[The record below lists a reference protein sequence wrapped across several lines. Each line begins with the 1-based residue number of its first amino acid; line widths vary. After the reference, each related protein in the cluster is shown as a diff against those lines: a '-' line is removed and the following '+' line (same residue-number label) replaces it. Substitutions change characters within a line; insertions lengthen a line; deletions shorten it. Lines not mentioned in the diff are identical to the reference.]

1 MKIKVKIEKDSL
13 GIVEVPADKYWG
25 AQTQRTFNNFK
36 IGKQKMPV
44 EIIRA
49 LAIIKKAA
57 ALSNNKLGILSTE
70 KTKLICKVCDEILSN
85 QLDGH
90 FPLGIWQSGSGTQ
103 TNMNINEVVSNRA
116 KFLNQKIA
124 LHPNDDV
131 NMSQSTNDVF
141 PSAMH
146 IAAYKILIEK
156 TVPNI
161 ELLINSF
168 EKKSKEFKNLI
179 KIGRTHLMDAVPL
192 SLGQEFSGY
201 AFQLKSALKNLKHI
215 SKDLLELPLGGT
227 AVGTGLNAPKSFD
240 KLAVQN
246 VSKLT
251 GYSFRATSNKF
262 SLLTSHDVIT
272 GTSGVLKTLATVLI
286 KIADD
291 IRLYASGPKCGIGE
305 ILLPDNEPGSSIMPG
320 KVNPTQCEML
330 IMICSQIL
338 GNDLTI
344 SLGNISGNFQLN
356 TSKPLIIYNFL
367 ESAQLLADSC
377 KSFSD
382 NCVDGIKANIPV
394 IEKNLNNS
402 LSLVTILNP
411 HIGYD
416 KAAKIARNA
425 YKKNITLKESAVE
438 LGLVTEDDFDKWV
451 DPKKTV

>member
-1 MKIKVKIEKDSL
+1 
-13 GIVEVPADKYWG
+13 
-25 AQTQRTFNNFK
+25 
-36 IGKQKMPV
+36 
-44 EIIRA
+44 
-49 LAIIKKAA
+49 
-57 ALSNNKLGILSTE
+57 
-70 KTKLICKVCDEILSN
+70 
-85 QLDGH
+85 
-90 FPLGIWQSGSGTQ
+90 
-103 TNMNINEVVSNRA
+103 MNLNEVISNRA
-116 KFLNQKIA
+116 IFLNQKIA

-131 NMSQSTNDVF
+131 NMSQSTNDTF

-146 IAAYKILIEK
+146 ISAYKILIEK
-156 TVPNI
+156 TIPNI

-168 EKKSKEFKNLI
+168 DKKSKEFKDLI

-201 AFQLKSALKNLKHI
+201 GFQLKSALKNLKNI
-215 SKDLLELPLGGT
+215 SQDLLELPLGGT

-251 GYSFRATSNKF
+251 GHSFKITANKF
-262 SLLTSHDVIT
+262 ALLTSHDGIS

-330 IMICSQIL
+330 IMVCSQII

-344 SLGNISGNFQLN
+344 TLGNINGNFQLN
-356 TSKPLIIYNFL
+356 TSKPLMIYNLL
-367 ESAQLLADSC
+367 ESAKLLSDSC
-377 KSFSD
+377 KSFND
-382 NCVDGIKANIPV
+382 NCFVGIKANIPV
-394 IEKNLNNS
+394 IKKNLKNS
-402 LSLVTILNP
+402 LSLVTMLNP
-411 HIGYD
+411 YIGYD

-425 YKKNITLKESAVE
+425 YKKNITLKESAIE
-438 LGLVTEDDFDKWV
+438 LGLVTKEDFDKWV